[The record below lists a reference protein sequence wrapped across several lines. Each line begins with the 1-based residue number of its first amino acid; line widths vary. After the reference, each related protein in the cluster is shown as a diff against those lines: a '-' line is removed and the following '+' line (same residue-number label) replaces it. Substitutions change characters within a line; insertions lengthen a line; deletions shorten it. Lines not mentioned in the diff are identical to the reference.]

1 MIYFDTAYLAKCY
14 LNEHGSDEVRKL
26 ATQTGR
32 IACCEFGRLELAATI
47 HRNLREGKIT
57 RAQNRLILDQFDSDE
72 ANHVWTWL
80 PVTPELLAGA
90 TARFRLLKPSISP
103 APSSMASRKSAPT
116 TAISWPQPPP
126 SKSKPATS
134 SYKIS
139 DLTFPVSRIP
149 RTCKAFMKPMTYDH
163 P

>member
-90 TARFRLLKPSISP
+90 TARFRLLKPSIWLR
-103 APSSMASRKSAPT
+103 AADALHLACAVEHGFKEICTNDRHLLA
-116 TAISWPQPPP
+116 A
-126 SKSKPATS
+126 AAAF
-134 SYKIS
+134 KI
-139 DLTFPVSRIP
+139 
-149 RTCKAFMKPMTYDH
+149 KARNVIVQN
-163 P
+163 